1 MNYDYYL
8 DRMLYEHDKQREEDE
23 LIDRLVSGD
32 FVWDFVWDDD
42 VPFHKIERFYR
53 IKQYAESLRKHQQGD
68 ECDLQSR
75 DCQTEN

>member
-1 MNYDYYL
+1 
-8 DRMLYEHDKQREEDE
+8 MLYEHDKQKEEDE

-53 IKQYAESLRKHQQGD
+53 IKRYAESLRKHQQGD
-68 ECDLQSR
+68 ECNLQSR
-75 DCQTEN
+75 DCQTKN

>member
-1 MNYDYYL
+1 
-8 DRMLYEHDKQREEDE
+8 MLYEHDKQREEDE

-32 FVWDFVWDDD
+32 SVWDFVWDDD

-53 IKQYAESLRKHQQGD
+53 IKRYAESLRKHQQGD